1 MTGHGATTRYL
12 TAADNGDELN
22 SSIVVGKYHR
32 HLQSTPPTKS
42 YGKGAAAAFAKELGY
57 FNTGKHVSQMK
68 DRKRATNPMNHEPKR
83 RTVFQ
88 NISEKHL
95 DMDDSKLDLKFCTES
110 RQKKN
115 FVEPKDLS
123 HKLQTEDLTFGS
135 SAKRWYHSKNRTY
148 QYGRLNT
155 GNENKELVFFSDED
169 TKPAKSVDVK
179 VANKRQIGNTIGIT
193 SGSGEI
199 EGGGGG
205 GGFTSNEEFVK
216 CV

>member
-1 MTGHGATTRYL
+1 MTGRGATTRYL

-42 YGKGAAAAFAKELGY
+42 YGKGTGAAFAKELGY

-68 DRKRATNPMNHEPKR
+68 DRKRATNPVNHQPKR
-83 RTVFQ
+83 RKVCQ
-88 NISEKHL
+88 NISEEKHL
-95 DMDDSKLDLKFCTES
+95 DMDDSKLDLKFCTGS

-123 HKLQTEDLTFGS
+123 HKLQREDLTFGS
-135 SAKRWYHSKNRTY
+135 STKRWYHSKNQTY
-148 QYGRLNT
+148 QYERLNT

-169 TKPAKSVDVK
+169 TKLAKSVDVK
-179 VANKRQIGNTIGIT
+179 VANKRQIDDSKQGKEKVTIKKEQG
-193 SGSGEI
+193 
-199 EGGGGG
+199 EGGLEK
-205 GGFTSNEEFVK
+205 EEAREH
-216 CV
+216 